1 MLNRLSVGTKLGAA
15 FALVLVLMIGVGTFS
30 ILQLGRV
37 AATGTDMASNWMPAM
52 KASLQM
58 AQSATRF
65 RTREYRITIE
75 DQVGREAVLAKMADN
90 LAEYAKFEAAYEKLL
105 TGPEEKALFEKAKST
120 WADYLTYSK
129 RLQDAA
135 RGGKEEEARKL
146 VADGSHRFDGVMAA
160 MQDLATFN
168 EKGAAAADKEGD
180 QIFSSSRM
188 WIAALLVMAVVLGSL
203 LAVLITRGISRPLDS
218 AVRMAEAVAAG
229 DLTQTREVHGHDEVA
244 QLLRAQVAMTE
255 KLRGIVSEV
264 RSGVESVS
272 TASAQIATGNQD
284 LSSRTE
290 QTASNL
296 QQTASSME
304 QITGTVGQSADTAK
318 QANQLAATAAEAATR
333 GGEVVEQV
341 VSSMQQITD
350 SSKKIGDIIGVI
362 DGIAFQTNILA
373 LNAAV
378 EAARAGEQGRG
389 FAVVAGEVRT
399 LAQRSAQAAK
409 EIKALIGTSVETVET
424 GSRQVNEA
432 GAAMSDIVT
441 RVRRVSDLMGE
452 ISAAATEQRDG
463 ISQVNQAVTNLDQVT
478 QQNAALVEE
487 SAAAASSLREQAHR
501 LSEVVSVF
509 NVGHQKAVY
518 REPAREPVRPTGAA
532 KAPVRTK
539 PAATAAAPTQA
550 SAGDSEW
557 ASF

>member
-1 MLNRLSVGTKLGAA
+1 MLSRLSVGTKLGAA
-15 FALVLVLMIGVGTFS
+15 FALVLALMVGVGAFS
-30 ILQLGRV
+30 IVQLGRV
-37 AATGTDMASNWMPAM
+37 AATGADMASNWMPAM

-65 RTREYRITIE
+65 RTREYRVTIE
-75 DQVGREAVLAKMADN
+75 DPATRDGVLSNMADN
-90 LAEYAKFEAAYEKLL
+90 LAEYGRFEAAYEKLL
-105 TGPEEKALFEKAKST
+105 TGPEERTLFERSKAT
-120 WADYLTYSK
+120 WADYLAYSR

-135 RGGKEEEARKL
+135 RAGKAEEARKL
-146 VADGSHRFDGVMAA
+146 VVEGSTRFDGVMASVQA
-160 MQDLATFN
+160 LADFN

-180 QIFSSSRM
+180 HIFASSRL
-188 WIAALLVMAVVLGSL
+188 WIAVLLVTAVVAGSA
-203 LAVLITRGISRPLDS
+203 LALLITRGISRPLGS
-218 AVRMAEAVAAG
+218 AVRMAQAVAAG
-229 DLTQTREVHGHDEVA
+229 DLTQTREVQGHDEVA
-244 QLLRAQVAMTE
+244 QLLRAQVAMVD

-318 QANQLAATAAEAATR
+318 QANQLAATAADAATR
-333 GGEVVEQV
+333 GGEVVQQV
-341 VSSMQQITD
+341 VASMQQITD

-409 EIKALIGTSVETVET
+409 EIKALIGTSVETVES

-432 GAAMSDIVT
+432 GEAMGEIVT

-487 SAAAASSLREQAHR
+487 SAAAASSLREQAQR
-501 LSEVVSVF
+501 LFEVVSVF
-509 NVGHQKAVY
+509 NVGH
-518 REPAREPVRPTGAA
+518 ESAA
-532 KAPVRTK
+532 HG
-539 PAATAAAPTQA
+539 A
-550 SAGDSEW
+550 SAKDS
-557 ASF
+557 ARCRDAISA

>member
-15 FALVLVLMIGVGTFS
+15 FALVLTLMLGVGIFS

-65 RTREYRITIE
+65 RTREYRLAAE
-75 DQVGREAVLAKMADN
+75 NPAAREGVLSKMTAN
-90 LAEYAKFEAAYEKLL
+90 LAEYAGFEAAYEKLL
-105 TGPEEKALFEKAKST
+105 TGPEERALFEKARAT
-120 WADYLTYSK
+120 WADYLTLSK
-129 RLQDAA
+129 RLQEAGRAGRED
-135 RGGKEEEARKL
+135 EARKL
-146 VADGSHRFDGVMAA
+146 ALDGSERFDGVMAA
-160 MQDLATFN
+160 IQELATFN
-168 EKGAAAADKEGD
+168 EKGAAAADKEGN
-180 QIFSSSRM
+180 QIFGSSRM
-188 WIAALLVMAVVLGSL
+188 WIVGLLAAALVLGSL
-203 LAVLITRGISRPLDS
+203 LAALITRGISRPLNS
-218 AVRMAEAVAAG
+218 AVKMAEAVAAG
-229 DLTQTREVHGHDEVA
+229 DLTQSRDVQGHDEVA
-244 QLLRAQVAMTE
+244 QLLRAQVAMVD
-255 KLRGIVSEV
+255 KLRGIVAEV

-272 TASAQIATGNQD
+272 TASTQIAIGNQD

-304 QITGTVGQSADTAK
+304 QLTGTVGQSADTAK

-333 GGEVVEQV
+333 GGEVVQQV
-341 VSSMQQITD
+341 VASMHQITD

-409 EIKALIGTSVETVET
+409 EIKSLIGASVETVES

-441 RVRRVSDLMGE
+441 RVRRVSDLMAE
-452 ISAAATEQRDG
+452 ISAAASEQREG
-463 ISQVNQAVTNLDQVT
+463 IGQVNQAVTNLDQVT

-487 SAAAASSLREQAHR
+487 SAAAATSLREQAQR
-501 LSEVVSVF
+501 LAEVVSVF
-509 NVGHQKAVY
+509 NVGHSQAVH
-518 REPAREPVRPTGAA
+518 RQPA
-532 KAPVRTK
+532 KAPAATRAVVRAK
-539 PAATAAAPTQA
+539 PAGAAVAPAPAGA
-550 SAGDSEW
+550 SDAEW